1 MQLWSYLMSLS
12 LFFTWTKVCRVS
24 LSRTWCLSPVGIVS
38 MATAAMA
45 ACLHVIS
52 VVRTEQEA
60 VVRLHS
66 SLRAAH
72 SDGSQ
77 WRRNVHKMPVVPNY
91 WMRLCILVAEE
102 QKVTGL
108 RHSWGCVLEKIAI
121 EQKWVPGC
129 EVAKG
134 EVDLHFTHAMPKTSW
149 IIYGSLPFI
158 ATRPWD
164 SLLNDLA
171 VKFFS

>member
-1 MQLWSYLMSLS
+1 MLWWWTRSTTAQDTFKICHGKSPCTTSKSGRSRGCLLSFTRDRKTILSCYPFELPRTKPLKQESHSIKEESLTPLKS
-12 LFFTWTKVCRVS
+12 Q
-24 LSRTWCLSPVGIVS
+24 
-38 MATAAMA
+38 
-45 ACLHVIS
+45 
-52 VVRTEQEA
+52 EQ
-60 VVRLHS
+60 
-66 SLRAAH
+66 
-72 SDGSQ
+72 
-77 WRRNVHKMPVVPNY
+77 NKYFIPNY

-171 VKFFS
+171 VNFFS